1 MHCIRQHTR
10 HVAPSERAAHWA
22 EINRRH
28 FGHLDVD
35 AMDVGLDEAELDCF
49 LVDDLRIYRIQVP
62 AHRVSRSARH
72 DQDDLDDCYKLLL
85 QLRGQG
91 RIRQGARQFDLR
103 PDDWSLYD
111 PRQPYAID
119 NHARTSLLAVQIP
132 RQRLRGLG
140 VSELHTCESPTHG
153 GVGLAAVLGSFL
165 KSMSE
170 QLPSLP
176 DDAGAALAETVL
188 GLLSATLARRQAE
201 ALEHATLPAV
211 LNARVRQY
219 VQTHWADPDLDIARI
234 AAAMRCSKRHLYR
247 AFDDESATLD
257 RYIWKTRLH
266 QARQQLQDGHGGQ
279 RPIGSLAQACG
290 FRSAAHFSRMFK
302 AEFGLSPRGVR
313 AAAPPAPHSSADCCS
328 PSLSSI
334 SSSSVA

>member
-1 MHCIRQHTR
+1 MECIRQHTR

-22 EINRRH
+22 EINRLH
-28 FGHLDVD
+28 FGHLDVE
-35 AMDVGLDEAELDCF
+35 AMDVGLDEAELCCF
-49 LVDDLRIYRIQVP
+49 QVDDLRVYRIDVP

-72 DQDDLDDCYKLLL
+72 GQDDLDDCHKLLL

-91 RIRQGARQFDLR
+91 RIRQADRQFDLR

-111 PRQPYAID
+111 PRRPYAIE
-119 NHARTSLLAVQIP
+119 NRERTSLLAIQIP
-132 RQRLRGLG
+132 RERLRGLALP
-140 VSELHTCESPTHG
+140 ELHTCESPTHG

-170 QLPSLP
+170 QLPTLP
-176 DDAGAALAETVL
+176 DDAGGALAETVL

-201 ALEHATLPAV
+201 AAEHATLPAV

-234 AAAMRCSKRHLYR
+234 AAAMRCSKRHLHR

-257 RYIWKTRLH
+257 RYIWKTRLNR
-266 QARQQLQDGHGGQ
+266 ARQLLQDRQAGQ
-279 RPIGSLAQACG
+279 QPIGSLAQACG

-302 AEFGLSPRGVR
+302 AEFGLSPRGAR
-313 AAAPPAPHSSADCCS
+313 SGDDALPAGLAGPAPVRHA
-328 PSLSSI
+328 
-334 SSSSVA
+334 